1 MAPAD
6 RLHADAPEASERP
19 LGGRT
24 NPGRADSASGRSRS
38 LSETFPDFAVAESS
52 YAPHPHGRSSAA
64 TLARVRGVEYVERR
78 RVPSSVEG
86 AREGETMSGDNGSGE
101 EPRGG
106 LSRAQLIRR
115 AGVLGA
121 AAAIPATAAPAVA
134 GAATAADTPPP
145 EVGGTSALKA
155 LTAAEAATLEA
166 FLERLLPS
174 GAAGPGAKE
183 ANVLRYIDW
192 SLAGDL
198 SAFHP
203 PYSAALAATRGVLL
217 AGLRGGLHGALACA
231 AGRSHRPHGDGQPRS
246 RRQGRRRSPASRRT
260 RRRSSR

>member
-1 MAPAD
+1 
-6 RLHADAPEASERP
+6 
-19 LGGRT
+19 
-24 NPGRADSASGRSRS
+24 
-38 LSETFPDFAVAESS
+38 
-52 YAPHPHGRSSAA
+52 
-64 TLARVRGVEYVERR
+64 
-78 RVPSSVEG
+78 
-86 AREGETMSGDNGSGE
+86 MSGDNGSGE

-121 AAAIPATAAPAVA
+121 AAAIPATAAPTVA
-134 GAATAADTPPP
+134 SAAMAADTPPP

-203 PYSAALAATRGVLL
+203 PYSAALAALEVFSSQVY
-217 AGLRGGLHGALACA
+217 GAAFTAL
-231 AGRSHRPHGDGQPRS
+231 
-246 RRQGRRRSPASRRT
+246 SPAQQDALIARMATGTEKPPAGTAPFTGFSPNSAAVFTMIRTHALQGMFGDPMHGGNVGLVGWKLVRFPGPRLIISKGDQQINATPKEYLKSAYTYKLFKNTT
-260 RRRSSR
+260 RRP